1 MSVMQNPDAPPPIG
15 DYALIG
21 DGRSAALVSRDG
33 SLDWLCWP
41 RFDSP
46 SIFAALLDT
55 ERGGRFQVRPVG
67 TFRSER
73 RYLPDTNVLETVF
86 YTSSGT
92 VALRDLMPVAS
103 EEDKRV
109 ALIPE
114 HEVLREIEGLV
125 GQVKIEVVYTPRPDY
140 GRKHPALTSRGAFGL
155 WCEVTGGALAL
166 HTDLP
171 LQVSP
176 DCQNAYGVATIAA
189 GERKHLSLVYSTDAP
204 GVIPLLQDAA
214 RDKVERSIRWWR
226 DRANRGT
233 YDGPYRDAV
242 MRSALVLKLMTYAP
256 SGAVVA
262 APTTSLPE
270 EIGGVRNWDYRYCW
284 LRDASLTLRALF
296 DLGYAEEAEA
306 YLSWI
311 LHATRLTWPELQVLY
326 DVFGEAHLPESELPH
341 LSGYANSR
349 PVRVGNDAHG
359 QLQLDVYGEVIDAV
373 TYFVARGGHVDRDT
387 ARMLSGLGETVCR
400 RWREPDEGIWEGRSG
415 RFHNTHSKM
424 LCWVALD
431 RLVMMHEAGHL
442 EVSVDLFRTTRDEIR
457 KEIEAHGYNE
467 RIGSYT
473 RIFDGDEM
481 DASLLTLPLYD
492 YIEGTHSRMR
502 STYASIHEKLAHD
515 GLIYRYETGT
525 DDGLPPGEGA
535 FGICSFWAVECQAR
549 GDDVEGATQA
559 FEHLLSY
566 ANDVGLFAEEI
577 DPETGAAL
585 GNFPQAFTH
594 IGLINAALTLAEY
607 RDKHAFVRGDRPPAE
622 KELEDHT

>member
-1 MSVMQNPDAPPPIG
+1 MSAVQGSDPYPPIG

-55 ERGGRFQVRPVG
+55 ARGGRFRVRPTG

-73 RYLPDTNVLETVF
+73 RYLSDTNVLETVF
-86 YTSSGT
+86 HTASGA
-92 VALRDLMPVAS
+92 VALRDLMPVVS
-103 EEDKRV
+103 EEDKRA

-114 HEVLREIEGLV
+114 HEVLREVEGLV
-125 GQVKIEVVYTPRPDY
+125 GQVDLEVVYSPRPDY
-140 GRKHPALTSRGAFGL
+140 GRKHPDLISRGAFGL
-155 WCEVTGGALAL
+155 WCEGTGSAVVL
-166 HTDLP
+166 HSDLP

-176 DCQNAYGVATIAA
+176 DRQNAYGVATIAS
-189 GERKHLSLVYSTDAP
+189 GERKHLSLVYSADAP
-204 GVIPLLQDAA
+204 GVIPLLEDAA
-214 RDKVERSIRWWR
+214 RDRIERSVRWWR
-226 DRANRGT
+226 DWANRGT

-296 DLGYAEEAEA
+296 DLGYVEEAVA

-326 DVFGEAHLPESELPH
+326 DVFGEAHLPESELSH

-373 TYFVARGGHVDRDT
+373 TRFASRGGHVDRDT
-387 ARMLSGLGETVCR
+387 ARMLNGLGETVCR
-400 RWREPDEGIWEGRSG
+400 RWREPDEGIWEGRAG
-415 RFHNTHSKM
+415 RFHHTHSKV
-424 LCWVALD
+424 LCWVTLD
-431 RLVMMHEAGHL
+431 RLIALHDTGRL
-442 EVSVDLFRTTRDEIR
+442 RVDRDRFRSERDAIR
-457 KEIEAHGYNE
+457 TVIEARGYNP
-467 RIGSYT
+467 RLDSYT
-473 RIFDGDEM
+473 RLFDGDDL
-481 DASLLTLPLYD
+481 DASLLTLPLYG
-492 YIEGTHSRMR
+492 YHEGTHPRMR
-502 STYASIHEKLAHD
+502 ATCQRVHERLARD
-515 GLIYRYETGT
+515 GLVYRYQT

-535 FGICSFWAVECQAR
+535 FGICSFWAVECRAK
-549 GDDVEGATQA
+549 GGDVEGATEA
-559 FEHLLSY
+559 FARLLAC
-566 ANDVGLFAEEI
+566 ANDVGLFGEEI

-594 IGLINAALTLAEY
+594 VGLINAALTLVECGAE
-607 RDKHAFVRGDRPPAE
+607 R
-622 KELEDHT
+622 

>member
-1 MSVMQNPDAPPPIG
+1 MSIVQDSDAYPPIG

-55 ERGGRFQVRPVG
+55 ERGGRFRVRPTG

-73 RYLPDTNVLETVF
+73 RYLPETNVLETVF
-86 YTSSGT
+86 HTASGT
-92 VALRDLMPVAS
+92 VALRDLMPVAN
-103 EEDKRV
+103 EEDKRA
-109 ALIPE
+109 ALTPE
-114 HEVLREIEGLV
+114 HEVLRAIEGRA
-125 GQVKIEVVYTPRPDY
+125 GQVEVEIVYTPRPDY
-140 GRKHPALTSRGAFGL
+140 ARKHPDLTSRGAFGL
-155 WCEVTGGALAL
+155 WCGGPGGALGL
-166 HTDLP
+166 RSELP
-171 LQVSP
+171 LQRTP
-176 DCQNAYGVATIAA
+176 DGHGAYGAATIAA
-189 GERKHLSLVYSTDAP
+189 GERKHLSLVYCTDAP
-204 GVIPLLQDAA
+204 AVIPLLGDAA
-214 RDKVERSIRWWR
+214 RDRVERSIRWWR
-226 DRANRGT
+226 DWANRGT

-311 LHATRLTWPELQVLY
+311 LHATRLTWPQLQVLY
-326 DVFGEAHLPESELPH
+326 DVFGEAQLPESELSH
-341 LSGYANSR
+341 LAGYANSR

-373 TYFVARGGHVDRDT
+373 TRLAARGGHFDRDT

-400 RWREPDEGIWEGRSG
+400 RWREPDEGIWEGRAG
-415 RFHNTHSKM
+415 RFHHTHSKV

-431 RLVMMHEAGHL
+431 RLVTLHDTGRL
-442 EVSVDLFRTTRDEIR
+442 RIDSDRFRSERDAIRTAIETR
-457 KEIEAHGYNE
+457 GYNP
-467 RIGSYT
+467 RLGSYT
-473 RIFDGDEM
+473 RLFDGDDL
-481 DASLLTLPLYD
+481 DASLLTLPLYG
-492 YIEGTHSRMR
+492 YHEGTHPRMR
-502 STYASIHEKLAHD
+502 ATCQRVHECLARD
-515 GLIYRYETGT
+515 GLVYRYQT

-535 FGICSFWAVECQAR
+535 FGICSFWAVECRAKGGDVDEATAAFAR
-549 GDDVEGATQA
+549 
-559 FEHLLSY
+559 LLAC
-566 ANDVGLFAEEI
+566 ANDLGLFGEEI

-594 IGLINAALTLAEY
+594 VGLINAALTLAEC
-607 RDKHAFVRGDRPPAE
+607 GAE
-622 KELEDHT
+622 R

>member
-1 MSVMQNPDAPPPIG
+1 MAVMQSPDAYPPIG

-33 SLDWLCWP
+33 SLDWLSWP

-55 ERGGRFQVRPVG
+55 ERGGRFRVRPTG
-67 TFRSER
+67 AFRSER

-86 YTSSGT
+86 HTSSGT

-103 EEDKRV
+103 EEDKRA
-109 ALIPE
+109 ALGPE
-114 HEVLREIEGLV
+114 HEVLREIEGRA
-125 GQVKIEVVYTPRPDY
+125 GQVEVEVVYTPRPDY
-140 GRKHPALTSRGAFGL
+140 GRKDPNLTSRGAFGL

-166 HTDLP
+166 HSDLP

-226 DRANRGT
+226 DWANRGT

-373 TYFVARGGHVDRDT
+373 TCFVARGGRIDRDT
-387 ARMLSGLGETVCR
+387 ARMLTGLGETICR
-400 RWREPDEGIWEGRSG
+400 RWREPDEGIWEGRAG
-415 RFHNTHSKM
+415 RFQHTHSKV

-431 RLVMMHEAGHL
+431 RLITLHDTGQL
-442 EVSVDLFRTTRDEIR
+442 RIDSDRFRAERDAIRTAIETR
-457 KEIEAHGYNE
+457 GYNP
-467 RIGSYT
+467 RLDSYT
-473 RIFDGDEM
+473 RLFDGDDL
-481 DASLLTLPLYD
+481 DASLLTLPLYG
-492 YIEGTHSRMR
+492 YHEGTHPRMR
-502 STYASIHEKLAHD
+502 ATCQRIHECLARD
-515 GLIYRYETGT
+515 GLVYRYQT

-535 FGICSFWAVECQAR
+535 FGICSFWAVECRAK
-549 GDDVEGATQA
+549 GGDVEGATEA
-559 FEHLLSY
+559 FARLLAC
-566 ANDVGLFAEEI
+566 ANDVGLFGEEI

-594 IGLINAALTLAEY
+594 VGLINAALTLAEC
-607 RDKHAFVRGDRPPAE
+607 GAE
-622 KELEDHT
+622 R

>member
-1 MSVMQNPDAPPPIG
+1 MQSPNAYPPIG

-46 SIFAALLDT
+46 SIFAALLDS
-55 ERGGRFQVRPVG
+55 ERGGRFRVRPIG
-67 TFRSER
+67 AFRSER

-86 YTSSGT
+86 HTPSGT

-103 EEDKRV
+103 EEDKR
-109 ALIPE
+109 ATLTPE
-114 HEVLREIEGLV
+114 HEVLRELEGLAGHV
-125 GQVKIEVVYTPRPDY
+125 EIEVVYTPRPDY
-140 GRKHPALTSRGAFGL
+140 GRKHPELTSRGAFGI
-155 WCEVTGGALAL
+155 WCEVPGGALAL
-166 HTDLP
+166 HTDLL
-171 LQVSP
+171 LQLAP
-176 DCQNAYGVATIAA
+176 DSQSAYGVATIAA
-189 GERKHLSLVYSTDAP
+189 GERKHLSLFFSSDAP
-204 GVIPLLQDAA
+204 GVIPLLDDAA
-214 RDKVERSIRWWR
+214 RDRVERSIRWWR
-226 DRANRGT
+226 DWANRGT

-270 EIGGVRNWDYRYCW
+270 ELGGVRNWDYRYCW

-306 YLSWI
+306 YLGWI

-326 DVFGEAHLPESELPH
+326 DVFGEANLPEWELSH

-387 ARMLSGLGETVCR
+387 AHMLSGLGETICR
-400 RWREPDEGIWEGRSG
+400 RWREPDEGIWEGRAG
-415 RFHNTHSKM
+415 RFHHTHSKV

-431 RLVMMHEAGHL
+431 RLITLHDTGRL
-442 EVSVDLFRTTRDEIR
+442 RIDRNRFRTERDAIRTAIETR
-457 KEIEAHGYNE
+457 GYNP
-467 RIGSYT
+467 RLDSYT
-473 RIFDGDEM
+473 RLFDGDDL
-481 DASLLTLPLYD
+481 DASLLTLPLYG
-492 YIEGTHSRMR
+492 YHEGTHPRMR
-502 STYASIHEKLAHD
+502 ATCQRIHECLARD
-515 GLIYRYETGT
+515 GLVYRYQT

-535 FGICSFWAVECQAR
+535 FGICSFWAVECRAKS
-549 GDDVEGATQA
+549 GDVEGATETFA
-559 FEHLLSY
+559 RLLAC
-566 ANDVGLFAEEI
+566 ANDVGLFGEEI

-594 IGLINAALTLAEY
+594 VGLIGAALTLAEC
-607 RDKHAFVRGDRPPAE
+607 GAE
-622 KELEDHT
+622 P